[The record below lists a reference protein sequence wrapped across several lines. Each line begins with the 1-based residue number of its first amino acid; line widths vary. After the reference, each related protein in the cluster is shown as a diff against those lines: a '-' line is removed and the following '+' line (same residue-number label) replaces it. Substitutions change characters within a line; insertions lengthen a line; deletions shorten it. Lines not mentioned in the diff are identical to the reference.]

1 MRTPLPFSRLS
12 VHRKLILILAFIV
25 LPVVGMMVLYLN
37 TLRQSLAVQGEVDRL
52 FEIQVQAEA
61 ILSMVLEVQDGFRG
75 FVLVRKEKYLEP
87 FNKAEAAFDPAIARL
102 KQMVRD
108 DPEQL
113 QRLTPIEAR
122 LHALLEKKK
131 RLIDAIRLGELKAAR
146 EHIESGEG
154 QNALN
159 TIREDLRVFESIEKQ
174 RLSERR
180 ARAERLALV
189 TQYGLVGVVIG
200 ILFLWWLASRLLAR
214 TITGPLAT
222 LTAAAQEFGSGRPIA
237 RIPVFSTDELGRLA
251 RTMEEMQERI
261 SRHISQIEAFQA
273 IGQDISTIGPDG
285 LEGVLKRIAE
295 TASNMLS
302 VDLCLVLLWD
312 ETIGC
317 WKVGAASGHWHD
329 LLCRS
334 VLIREETPISFK
346 ALTTGHPQVVDD
358 LEARPEVVLQI
369 RDRLGGKS
377 LLTVPL
383 RGPKGGFGALALAP
397 TRETRVFTDWD
408 VRLSQQFAVQ
418 AAIAILNARLYEAA
432 QQRGEGLQNRLEELE
447 RYATNMAHDLKGPA
461 RRMAE
466 LASLLRIDYKGRLDE
481 RADRYLGWIRETGQQ
496 LMNRIEEVLKLAR
509 IGTVPEVVEAVAPAD
524 VARDVIKGCEGLIE
538 RQGAR
543 VRVADWLPKLACN
556 RVHLFQVLDNL
567 VRNALHFSVDGR
579 PPDVEIGVVKQT
591 NETALFVRDNG
602 IGIPSS
608 DWERIFEPFERL
620 GHKDVQGTGIGLAIV
635 KKIIELY
642 QGRVWVESEPGEGA
656 TFFFTLPLYGELAGV
671 PVRQEKAGS

>member
-1 MRTPLPFSRLS
+1 MRALLPFSRLS
-12 VHRKLILILAFIV
+12 VHRKVTLILAFIV
-25 LPVVGMMVLYLN
+25 LPVVGMMALYLN
-37 TLRQSLAVQGEVDRL
+37 TLRQSLAVQKEVDRL
-52 FEIQVQAEA
+52 LEIQVQTAS
-61 ILSMVLEVQDGFRG
+61 ILAMVVDVQDGFRG
-75 FVLVRKEKYLEP
+75 FVLVRNEKFLEP
-87 FNKAEAAFDPAIARL
+87 FYTAEGAFDPAINKL
-102 KQMVRD
+102 KRMVRD
-108 DPEQL
+108 DHEQL
-113 QRLTPIEAR
+113 QRASQIEAR
-122 LHALLEKKK
+122 VRALLQRKK
-131 RLIDAIRLGELKAAR
+131 RLIDAVRLGDLRPAL

-154 QNALN
+154 PNALIA
-159 TIREDLRVFESIEKQ
+159 IREDLRNFENIEKQ
-174 RLSERR
+174 HLSAQR

-189 TQYGLVGVVIG
+189 TQYGLVGVFIG
-200 ILFLWWLASRLLAR
+200 ILVLWWLASLLLSK

-222 LTAAAQEFGSGRPIA
+222 LTATAQEFGSGRPGA

-251 RTMEEMQERI
+251 RTMEEMQARI
-261 SRHISQIEAFQA
+261 SRHISQMEAFHA

-295 TASNMLS
+295 TAGSMLS

-329 LLCRS
+329 LLYRS

-358 LEARPEVVLQI
+358 LEARPEEVLQI

-377 LLTVPL
+377 LLAVPL
-383 RGPKGGFGALALAP
+383 MGPKGAFGVLAFAS
-397 TRETRVFTDWD
+397 TNEKRVFTDRD
-408 VRLSQQFAVQ
+408 VRLSQQFANQ

-432 QQRGEGLQNRLEELE
+432 QQRGAGLQNRLEELE
-447 RYATNMAHDLKGPA
+447 RYAVNMAHDLKGPA

-466 LASLLRIDYKGRLDE
+466 LASLLQVDYKGRFDE
-481 RADRYLGWIRETGQQ
+481 RSDRYLGWIRETGQQ
-496 LMNRIEEVLKLAR
+496 LMARIEEVLRLAR
-509 IGTVPEVVEAVAPAD
+509 LGTVRETIEPVDLAEVVRE
-524 VARDVIKGCEGLIE
+524 VIRGCASHIE
-538 RQGAR
+538 RLGAQ
-543 VRVADWLPKLACN
+543 VRVADCFPTLACN

-567 VRNALHFSVDGR
+567 VRNALKFSVDGR
-579 PPDVEIGVVKQT
+579 PPDVEIGVVKRA
-591 NETALFVRDNG
+591 NETVLFVRDNG

-642 QGRVWVESEPGEGA
+642 QGRVWVESEPEKGT
-656 TFFFTLPLYGELAGV
+656 TFFFTLPLYGELSGV
-671 PVRQEKAGS
+671 PVRQERAES

>member
-1 MRTPLPFSRLS
+1 MRAPLPFSRLS
-12 VHRKLILILAFIV
+12 VHRKVTLILAFIV

-37 TLRQSLAVQGEVDRL
+37 TLRQSLAVQEEVDRL
-52 FEIQVQAEA
+52 LEIQVQTAS
-61 ILSMVLEVQDGFRG
+61 ILAMVVDVQDGFRG
-75 FVLVRKEKYLEP
+75 FVLVRNEKFLEP
-87 FNKAEAAFDPAIARL
+87 FYTAEGAFDPAISKL

-108 DPEQL
+108 DHEQL
-113 QRLTPIEAR
+113 QRASQIEAR
-122 LHALLEKKK
+122 VRALLQRKK
-131 RLIDAIRLGELKAAR
+131 RLIDAVRLGDLRPAL

-154 QNALN
+154 PNALIA
-159 TIREDLRVFESIEKQ
+159 IREDLRNFENIEKQ
-174 RLSERR
+174 HLSAQR

-200 ILFLWWLASRLLAR
+200 ILVLWWLASLLLAK

-222 LTAAAQEFGSGRPIA
+222 LTATAQEFGSGRPGA

-251 RTMEEMQERI
+251 RTMEEMQARI
-261 SRHISQIEAFQA
+261 SHHISQMEAFHA

-295 TASNMLS
+295 TAGSMLS

-346 ALTTGHPQVVDD
+346 ALTTGRPQVVDD
-358 LEARPEVVLQI
+358 LEARPEEVLQI

-377 LLTVPL
+377 LLAVPL
-383 RGPKGGFGALALAP
+383 MGPKGAFGVLAFAS
-397 TRETRVFTDWD
+397 TNEKRVFTDWD
-408 VRLSQQFAVQ
+408 VRLSQQFANQ

-432 QQRGEGLQNRLEELE
+432 QQRGAGLQNRLEELE
-447 RYATNMAHDLKGPA
+447 RYAVNMAHDLKGPA

-466 LASLLRIDYKGRLDE
+466 LASLLQVDYKGRFDE
-481 RADRYLGWIRETGQQ
+481 RSDRYLGWIRETGQQ
-496 LMNRIEEVLKLAR
+496 LMARIEEVLRLAR
-509 IGTVPEVVEAVAPAD
+509 LGTVRETIEPVDPAEVVRE
-524 VARDVIKGCEGLIE
+524 VIRGCASHIE
-538 RQGAR
+538 RLGAQ
-543 VRVADWLPKLACN
+543 VRVVDWFPKLACN

-567 VRNALHFSVDGR
+567 VRNALKFSVDGR

-591 NETALFVRDNG
+591 NETVLFVRDNG

-608 DWERIFEPFERL
+608 EQERIFKPFERL
-620 GHKDVQGTGIGLAIV
+620 GHKDVPGTGIGLAIV

-642 QGRVWVESEPGEGA
+642 QGRVWVESEPDKGT
-656 TFFFTLPLYGELAGV
+656 TFFFTLPLYGDLTGV
-671 PVRQEKAGS
+671 PVRQERAGS

>member
-25 LPVVGMMVLYLN
+25 LPAVGMMVLYLN

-75 FVLVRKEKYLEP
+75 FVLVRKEKFLEP

-131 RLIDAIRLGELKAAR
+131 RLIDAIRLGELKAVR

-285 LEGVLKRIAE
+285 LEGVLKRIVE
-295 TASNMLS
+295 TAGNMLR

-329 LLCRS
+329 LLYRS

-383 RGPKGGFGALALAP
+383 RGPKGAFGVLALAP
-397 TRETRVFTDWD
+397 TREKRVFTDWD

>member
-1 MRTPLPFSRLS
+1 MRAPLPFSRLS

-37 TLRQSLAVQGEVDRL
+37 TLRQSLAVQEDVDRL
-52 FEIQVQAEA
+52 LEIQVQTGS
-61 ILSMVLEVQDGFRG
+61 ILSITVDIQDGFRG
-75 FVLVRKEKYLEP
+75 FVLVRKEKFLEP
-87 FNKAEAAFDPAIARL
+87 FYTAERAFDPAINKL

-108 DPEQL
+108 DHEQL
-113 QRLTPIEAR
+113 QRVSQIEAR
-122 LHALLEKKK
+122 VRALLQRKK
-131 RLIDAIRLGELKAAR
+131 RLIDAVKLGALKPVR

-159 TIREDLRVFESIEKQ
+159 AIREDLRIFENIEKEHLNNQ
-174 RLSERR
+174 R
-180 ARAERLALV
+180 AHAERLALL
-189 TQYGLVGVVIG
+189 TRYGLFGVVIG

-214 TITGPLAT
+214 TIIGPLAT
-222 LTAAAQEFGSGRPIA
+222 LTAAAQEFGSGRRGA
-237 RIPVFSTDELGRLA
+237 RIPLLSPEERGRVA
-251 RTMEEMQERI
+251 GRRRESAAGTP
-261 SRHISQIEAFQA
+261 RHISQMEAFHA

-295 TASNMLS
+295 TAGSMLS

-329 LLCRS
+329 LLYRS

-358 LEARPEVVLQI
+358 LEARPEEVLQI

-377 LLTVPL
+377 LLAVPL
-383 RGPKGGFGALALAP
+383 MGPKGVFGVLAFAS
-397 TRETRVFTDWD
+397 TTEKRAFTDRD
-408 VRLSQQFAVQ
+408 VRLAQQFANQ

-432 QQRGEGLQNRLEELE
+432 QQRGAGLQNRLEELE
-447 RYATNMAHDLKGPA
+447 RYAVNMAHDLKGPA

-466 LASLLRIDYKGRLDE
+466 LASLLQVDYKGRFDE
-481 RADRYLGWIRETGQQ
+481 RSDRYLGWIRETGQQ
-496 LMNRIEEVLKLAR
+496 LMARIEEVLLLAR
-509 IGTVPEVVEAVAPAD
+509 LGTGRGSNESVGPAGIVREVT
-524 VARDVIKGCEGLIE
+524 RGCASHIE
-538 RQGAR
+538 RLGAK
-543 VRVADWLPKLACN
+543 VRVVDWFPKLACN

-567 VRNALHFSVDGR
+567 VRNALKFSVDGR

-591 NETALFVRDNG
+591 NETVLFVRDNG

-620 GHKDVQGTGIGLAIV
+620 GHKDVPGTGIGLAIV

-642 QGRVWVESEPGEGA
+642 QGRVWGESEPEKGA
-656 TFFFTLPLYGELAGV
+656 TFFFTLPLYGDLTGV
-671 PVRQEKAGS
+671 PVRQERAGS

>member
-1 MRTPLPFSRLS
+1 MRAPLPFSRLS
-12 VHRKLILILAFIV
+12 VHRKVTLIFAFIV
-25 LPVVGMMVLYLN
+25 LPVVGMMMLYLN
-37 TLRQSLAVQGEVDRL
+37 TLRQSLAVQEEVDRL
-52 FEIQVQAEA
+52 LEIQVQTQS
-61 ILSMVLEVQDGFRG
+61 ILSIVVDVQDGFRG
-75 FVLVRKEKYLEP
+75 FVLVRDEKFLEP
-87 FNKAEAAFDPAIARL
+87 FYTAEKAFDPAINKL

-108 DPEQL
+108 DHEQL
-113 QRLTPIEAR
+113 QRISQIETWVR
-122 LHALLEKKK
+122 ALLDIKK
-131 RLIDAIRLGELKAAR
+131 RLIDEVRVGELKPVR
-146 EHIESGEG
+146 EHIETGEG
-154 QNALN
+154 QNTL
-159 TIREDLRVFESIEKQ
+159 TGIREDLRIFENIEKH
-174 RLSERR
+174 RLSDRR
-180 ARAERLALV
+180 ARAERLALM
-189 TQYGLVGVVIG
+189 TRYGLIGVVIG
-200 ILFLWWLASRLLAR
+200 ILVLWWLASRLLAR
-214 TITGPLAT
+214 TLTGPLAT
-222 LTAAAQEFGSGRPIA
+222 LTAAAQEFGGGRPVA
-237 RIPVFSTDELGRLA
+237 RIPVASTDELGRLA

-261 SRHISQIEAFQA
+261 SRHISQMEAFQA

-295 TASNMLS
+295 TAGSMLS

-329 LLCRS
+329 LLYRS
-334 VLIREETPISFK
+334 VMIREETPTAFK
-346 ALTTGHPQVVDD
+346 ALTTGDPQVVDD

-377 LLTVPL
+377 LLAVPL
-383 RGPKGGFGALALAP
+383 LGPKGAFGILALAP
-397 TRETRVFTDWD
+397 TREKRSFTDWD
-408 VRLSQQFAVQ
+408 VRLAQQFAVQ

-447 RYATNMAHDLKGPA
+447 RYAANMAHDLKGPA

-466 LASLLRIDYKGRLDE
+466 LASLLQMDYKDTFDE

-509 IGTVPEVVEAVAPAD
+509 IGTVSEVVEAVDPAD
-524 VARDVIKGCEGLIE
+524 VANDVVKGCEGLIE

-543 VRVADWLPKLACN
+543 VRVADRFPKLACN

-567 VRNALHFSVDGR
+567 VRNALQFSVEGR

-591 NETALFVRDNG
+591 NETVLFVRDNG
-602 IGIPSS
+602 IGIPSF

-620 GHKDVQGTGIGLAIV
+620 GHRDVQGTGIGLTIV

-642 QGRVWVESEPGEGA
+642 QGRVWVESEPGEGT

-671 PVRQEKAGS
+671 PVRQERAGS

>member
-1 MRTPLPFSRLS
+1 MRAPIPFSRLL
-12 VHRKLILILAFIV
+12 VHRKVILILAFIV

-122 LHALLEKKK
+122 LHVLLEKKK

-180 ARAERLALV
+180 ARAERLASV

-261 SRHISQIEAFQA
+261 SHHISQIEAFQA

-295 TASNMLS
+295 TAGSMLS

-317 WKVGAASGHWHD
+317 WKVGAASGHWHA

-383 RGPKGGFGALALAP
+383 RGPKGAFGVLALAP
-397 TRETRVFTDWD
+397 TREKRVFTDWD

-538 RQGAR
+538 QQGAR

-579 PPDVEIGVVKQT
+579 PPDVEIGVVKQM